1 MAKNPVEGELS
12 KRELALIESRRR
24 TLKLKREYRDQVKA
38 KQAEEK
44 ANKWASRRKESMEKA
59 YEDMTKISRYGN
71 SLNRQSRRKFAK
83 RMNVFKSKDGW
94 QHFNSNYAKKFGIRK
109 PFIKPLDGVLSPVF
123 NGDHIDSNIVQ
134 ALKAAKVTPKKEE
147 TK

>member
-24 TLKLKREYRDQVKA
+24 TVKLRREYRDQVKA
-38 KQAEEK
+38 KQSEEK
-44 ANKWASRRKESMEKA
+44 ANKWASRRKESMESA

-71 SLNRQSRRKFAK
+71 SLNRQARRKFAK

-94 QHFNSNYAKKFGIRK
+94 QHFNSNYAKKFGIRT
-109 PFIKPLDGVLSPVF
+109 PFKKSDNNNQSVKIE
-123 NGDHIDSNIVQ
+123 SNIVQ

-147 TK
+147 IN